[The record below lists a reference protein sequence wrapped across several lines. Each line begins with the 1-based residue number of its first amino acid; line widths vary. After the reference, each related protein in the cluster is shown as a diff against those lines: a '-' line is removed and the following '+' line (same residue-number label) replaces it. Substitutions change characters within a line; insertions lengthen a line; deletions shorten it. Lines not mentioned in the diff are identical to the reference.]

1 MEENFDEE
9 RQWVKKRGRDIRDK
23 TRSKSGNL
31 IHVGCFDALF
41 REGKGTWQG
50 IRDSR
55 TLQKKIPL
63 PSQRTTLATR
73 DKSRGDGRGKRKN
86 LETRAEV
93 DNNKRTKRERERE
106 YKQINKRTRCK

>member
-1 MEENFDEE
+1 MIKADLNPEILSTSD
-9 RQWVKKRGRDIRDK
+9 VS
-23 TRSKSGNL
+23 TLCS
-31 IHVGCFDALF
+31 
-41 REGKGTWQG
+41 GKGTWRG

-93 DNNKRTKRERERE
+93 DNNKQTKRKREREN
-106 YKQINKRTRCK
+106 INK